1 MLIRQIGNS
10 GKARVIWHLAMLILF
25 NVGFLFQ
32 ILLLVFWLSRNG
44 RKWKIPGLEDTDPD
58 ARLAVVPS
66 SGGSGG
72 GPQGAADCAGEPYG
86 GLLRGAEDCPHS

>member
-44 RKWKIPGLEDTDPD
+44 RK
-58 ARLAVVPS
+58 
-66 SGGSGG
+66 
-72 GPQGAADCAGEPYG
+72 
-86 GLLRGAEDCPHS
+86 